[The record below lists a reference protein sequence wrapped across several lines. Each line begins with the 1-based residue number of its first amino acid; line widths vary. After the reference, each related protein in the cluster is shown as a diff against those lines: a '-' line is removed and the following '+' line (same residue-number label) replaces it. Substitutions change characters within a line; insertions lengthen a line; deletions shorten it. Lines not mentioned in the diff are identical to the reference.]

1 MFNLIQEI
9 LYYKDHGDQVVFT
22 GYGGVFRGLLQ
33 DLKDIDHEGH
43 VKLNHIVRCADETY
57 NLHKIINSMPPGIK
71 RDDQE
76 SLDNFHKYLGICF
89 RWFSGAFEYNFD
101 EEINNIVFQRD

>member
-9 LYYKDHGDQVVFT
+9 LYYEDHGDQVVFT

-43 VKLNHIVRCADETY
+43 VKLNHIVR
-57 NLHKIINSMPPGIK
+57 
-71 RDDQE
+71 
-76 SLDNFHKYLGICF
+76 
-89 RWFSGAFEYNFD
+89 
-101 EEINNIVFQRD
+101 

>member
-9 LYYKDHGDQVVFT
+9 LYYEDHDDPVVFT

-43 VKLNHIVRCADETY
+43 VKLNHIVR
-57 NLHKIINSMPPGIK
+57 
-71 RDDQE
+71 
-76 SLDNFHKYLGICF
+76 
-89 RWFSGAFEYNFD
+89 
-101 EEINNIVFQRD
+101 